1 MAIKIELGQTQ
12 EEKRLHEIIELL
24 QKRSQKN
31 AALERVIAN
40 LKKVEDGKREP
51 EIKPLSLYVETWDTI
66 RGSRADSAKYGLL
79 LENAK
84 KIYDDIFVLGEN
96 TPDFETRAV
105 LYKDIIHEDGALLTG
120 GYVGGSF
127 DFDLFSSFAD
137 KNNYKV
143 LIRSIKKYNDTDK
156 ILDAVSTYGLRV
168 REYIIDDY
176 GYLSNLLIMVRKLAG
191 TNPDNYEAIIDE
203 AVSKVE
209 RSNGVYDISPE
220 RLALVEKNV
229 STAEA
234 IVASGKELFDGIE
247 LKSKTFEAMADELSD
262 KAANIVR
269 ISEETLDA
277 KAQNAKAEVELALKE
292 YIAAQKKTIIMEKD
306 ILLKQVF
313 SDAETELNKYK
324 SLAKALTANTSA
336 EIAMLGKDADAVV
349 DRLGRTV
356 HNDEKINEF
365 LTKAKVDEAIL
376 EKIEKLSV
384 LNNASI
390 DRMVRQADNGPV
402 PPMAPPMPGGEH
414 GSEGPAP
421 MGAPGFMPP
430 PPHGPHMHR
439 HDGPIAPVSPLLD
452 RSIPFSERFKL
463 VMAEKKRRMDQGE
476 LFHEMFDD
484 VITAVMEDV
493 NPYLIGPSGCGKT
506 YMIMQV
512 GQILGLTCD
521 DIGYINE
528 EYDIL
533 GYVTATGEYSESNFY
548 RLYKYG
554 GIAFCDELDNGNSKA
569 TVKLNSF
576 LTNKIDSSYSFPGG
590 ERVQRHPNF
599 RVIAAGNTDGSGA
612 DVNYS
617 TREKIEESVQQRMIP
632 IYIDYDNRVEQA
644 ILKDYPDWFE
654 FVCAFRKA
662 TDKWGEVCGI
672 PASGIVTTRDTQR
685 IRTYLE
691 NGSFSIEK
699 IIIYEF
705 IQTKDPE
712 YLAFLAEELDKRIDA
727 KSATRN
733 ILTTFTKQVELV
745 RSKGRKY

>member
-12 EEKRLHEIIELL
+12 DEKRLDDLIEVL
-24 QKRSQKN
+24 QKRSQKSS
-31 AALERVIAN
+31 ALQRVIAE
-40 LKKVEDGKREP
+40 LKQVEDGKKEP
-51 EIKPLSLYVETWDTI
+51 DIKPLSLYVDTWDVI
-66 RGSRADSAKYGLL
+66 RSSRVDASKYDLL
-79 LENAK
+79 MGNAK
-84 KIYDDIFVLGEN
+84 KIYDDVFTLGEH
-96 TPDFETRAV
+96 TPDFDMKATFYRN
-105 LYKDIIHEDGALLTG
+105 IIHEDGALLTG
-120 GYVGGSF
+120 GYVGASF
-127 DFDLFSSFAD
+127 DFNLFASFAD
-137 KNNYKV
+137 KNNYQV
-143 LIRSIKKYNDTDK
+143 LIRAIKKSDAADK
-156 ILDAVSTYGLRV
+156 VLDAVSTYGLRV

-176 GYLSNLLIMVRKLAG
+176 GYLSNLLAVTKKLIA
-191 TNPDNYEAIIDE
+191 TNPENYEAIIDE
-203 AVSKVE
+203 AAAKVE

-234 IVASGKELFDGIE
+234 IVASGKELFDGLE
-247 LKSKTFEAMADELSD
+247 LKGKTFEAMADELNE
-262 KAANIVR
+262 KAKTIVR

-277 KAQNAKAEVELALKE
+277 KAKNVKAEVDVALKE
-292 YIAAQKKTIIMEKD
+292 YIASQKKAIIMEKD
-306 ILLKQVF
+306 VLLKQVF
-313 SDAETELNKYK
+313 SDAEAELNKYK
-324 SLAKALTANTSA
+324 ALAKALTNSTSA

-349 DRLGRTV
+349 DRIGRTI

-376 EKIEKLSV
+376 DKIEKLSV
-384 LNNASI
+384 LNSASI
-390 DRMVRQADNGPV
+390 ERMAKQPEGAPV
-402 PPMAPPMPGGEH
+402 PPMPAEEPDPEAGAPV
-414 GSEGPAP
+414 
-421 MGAPGFMPP
+421 GAPGLMPP
-430 PPHGPHMHR
+430 PPHAPRRHR
-439 HDGPIAPVSPLLD
+439 HDGPIEPVSPLLD
-452 RSIPFSERFKL
+452 RSIPFADRFRM
-463 VMAEKKRRMDQGE
+463 VQAEKQRRIAQGE

-512 GQILGLTCD
+512 GQILGLNCD

-691 NGSFSIEK
+691 NGSFTIEK
-699 IIIYEF
+699 ILIYEF
-705 IQTKDPE
+705 VQTKDPE

-727 KSATRN
+727 KSAARS